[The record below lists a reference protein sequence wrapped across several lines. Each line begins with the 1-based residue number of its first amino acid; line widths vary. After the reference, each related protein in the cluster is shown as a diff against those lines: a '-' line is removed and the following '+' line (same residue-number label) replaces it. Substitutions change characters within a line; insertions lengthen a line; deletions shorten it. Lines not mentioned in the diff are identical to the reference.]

1 MAKKKFYAVAKGR
14 TIGVFKTW
22 DEVKESVDS
31 YSGALYKSFTSE
43 DDAMA
48 YIKENSVSIDES
60 PSKKSK
66 KDKVYAVAKGKTVGI
81 FNTWDEVKESVM
93 SYPGALYKSF
103 TSEDDAIAYLKKH
116 KAYKDKP
123 SKKKTNS
130 GEVKLESKKEIKEKE
145 VVVKKEQVKK
155 CSEVKPKKVKKYRVK
170 NIDIKDIFSEDGVFS
185 KKNPFYKKR
194 ESQIEATCLLEEA
207 LRNKDHFI
215 LNGPC
220 GFGKSLTF
228 STAAMKN
235 MLENGDGKIVIVT
248 SNISLQEQLYYKDI
262 PFVID
267 ALKDLYGEEVK
278 ESFRPTLFKGIN
290 NFLCLN
296 KYEESFK
303 NNKLTNMTVIK
314 NLNKFMD
321 ENESGDLGEA
331 DFTIPDDLKRLITTT
346 SDECKGKD
354 CPNKEECYNNRHKD
368 IARGSNIIVTNYHML
383 FASYLVGSSVFLGTD
398 LIVFD
403 EAHEIEKILREFEA
417 SYVSSNAVRYI
428 ERRISEIAKLG
439 EGGEITEKLEAFD
452 IDRLKENSHYFFEQ
466 LENRC
471 NESKKGPCIVIESQ
485 KDLPDPENFKIS
497 LLRLAKLLDRL
508 LDCEIGKPSQG
519 EQQSAMKKEL
529 DSDDLDIKKRDLKKK
544 IKSLRK
550 TCYKISSMISEV
562 DEMLEDENKVLW
574 FEKENNSIRIGLKD
588 VDVSSKFRNYFLEND
603 ELACVLTSATIS
615 VDGNFDYIK
624 ARLGLDAI
632 ENPNKKVYEYLGKS
646 PFNLDTQ
653 QLWYVPKTAVPGNKS
668 EFEDGFVAQIGEIIE
683 ATNGGVL
690 CLFTSMS
697 NLNRCRRELPKYVEG
712 KTILSQN
719 DAGRRKILNMFK
731 EDVNSVLL
739 ATKSFF
745 TGVDVPGESLR
756 CVVIDKLPFESPN
769 DPVQQKLKERP
780 GAFSKY
786 MLPEMIITVQQAVG
800 RGVRSIDDKCV
811 IAILDERI
819 ISAGY
824 SRAILGSFDYKKL
837 LTRDVN
843 DLERFLGTDKEEDTE
858 PFFEEIAGTVQN
870 DWDMI

>member
-14 TIGVFKTW
+14 T
-22 DEVKESVDS
+22 
-31 YSGALYKSFTSE
+31 
-43 DDAMA
+43 
-48 YIKENSVSIDES
+48 
-60 PSKKSK
+60 
-66 KDKVYAVAKGKTVGI
+66 VGI
-81 FNTWDEVKESVM
+81 FNTWDEAKESIN
-93 SYPGALYKSF
+93 SYSGALFKSF
-103 TSEDDAIAYLKKH
+103 TSFEAAEEYMKENCISIDKSSSKK
-116 KAYKDKP
+116 
-123 SKKKTNS
+123 SKKKTESNK
-130 GEVKLESKKEIKEKE
+130 VKLESKKEVSKKGKLSEKE
-145 VVVKKEQVKK
+145 VVAKKEQVKK
-155 CSEVKPKKVKKYRVK
+155 DSEVKSKKSKKSKVK
-170 NIDIKDIFSEDGVFS
+170 NIDIKDIFSEEGVFS

-194 ESQIEATCLLEEA
+194 ESQVEAACLLEEV
-207 LRNKDHFI
+207 LRNKGHFI

-228 STAAMKN
+228 STAALKN
-235 MLENGDGKIVIVT
+235 MIENGDGKIVIVT

-267 ALKDLYGEEVK
+267 ALGDLYGK
-278 ESFRPTLFKGIN
+278 EIKERFRPTLFKGIN

-296 KYEESFK
+296 KYEESFRK
-303 NNKLTNMTVIK
+303 NKLTNTTVIK

-331 DFTIPDDLKRLITTT
+331 DFIIPDDVKRLITTT

-354 CPNKEECYNNRHKD
+354 CPNKVECYNNRHKD

-417 SYVSSNAVRYI
+417 SYVSSNAVKYI

-439 EGGEITEKLEAFD
+439 EGGEITEKLEKFD
-452 IDRLKENSHYFFEQ
+452 IDRLKENSRYFFEQ
-466 LENRC
+466 LENIC
-471 NESKKGPCIVIESQ
+471 DESKKGPCIVIESQ
-485 KDLPDPENFKIS
+485 KDLPNPENFKIS
-497 LLRLAKLLDRL
+497 LLRLAKLLDKL
-508 LDCEIGKPSQG
+508 VDCEIGKPSNG
-519 EQQSAMKKEL
+519 EQQSITKE
-529 DSDDLDIKKRDLKKK
+529 DAEDVDIKRRDLKKK

-550 TCYKISSMISEV
+550 TCYKITAMISEV
-562 DEMLEDENKVLW
+562 DEILEDENKVLW
-574 FEKENNSIRIGLKD
+574 FEKENDSIRIGLKD
-588 VDVSSKFRNYFLEND
+588 VDVSSKFRNYFLED
-603 ELACVLTSATIS
+603 DDLSCVLTSATIS
-615 VDGNFDYIK
+615 VDGKFDYIK
-624 ARLGLDAI
+624 GILGLDSI
-632 ENPNKKVYEYLGKS
+632 ENPNKEVYGYLGRS

-668 EFEDGFVAQIGEIIE
+668 EFADEFVAQIGEIVE

-697 NLNRCRRELPKYVEG
+697 NLSKCKRELPKYVEG

-745 TGVDVPGESLR
+745 TGVDIPGESLR

-769 DPVQQKLKERP
+769 DPVQQKLKKRP
-780 GAFSKY
+780 GAFYKY
-786 MLPEMIITVQQAVG
+786 MLPSMIIMVQQAVG
-800 RGVRSIDDKCV
+800 RGIRTIDDRSI

-819 ISAGY
+819 LSASY
-824 SRAILGSFDYKKL
+824 SGAILGSFDYKKL

-843 DLERFLGTDKEEDTE
+843 DLENFLRAEKEDRE
-858 PFFEEIAGTVQN
+858 PFLEEVDCTVQN